1 MTETGIVLL
10 AGAGAFGLVL
20 GSFLNV
26 VIFRLPRECMSIVR
40 PRSRC
45 IQCLRSIPWYEN
57 IPVASWVALRGR
69 CRGCGA
75 PISIRYPLVELLTGT
90 LVFLIAWLRL
100 HDATTTD
107 PFDRW
112 ILFFAQTFAV
122 AILIACT
129 FIDFEFRIL
138 PDPLT
143 YAGIL
148 AGILG
153 SAAFPVLHRAPDAW
167 VFDVIV
173 VSPHLASL
181 VAAALGAV
189 FGGGMI
195 LFVRVV
201 GSWIF
206 RKEAMG
212 QGDVF
217 YMAFIG
223 AFVGWRG
230 ALGTFVIA
238 CFAGSVYGIAHWL
251 ITRDRYLAF
260 GPFLSLGGLVMMLF
274 PEVVLDLFAWYQGLF
289 R

>member
-1 MTETGIVLL
+1 MIDTGAVLL
-10 AGAGAFGLVL
+10 VGAGAFGLIL

-26 VIFRLPRECMSIVR
+26 VIFRLPRACMSIVR

-45 IQCLRSIPWYEN
+45 VRCLRSIPWYEN
-57 IPVASWVALRGR
+57 IPVFSWLALGGR
-69 CRGCGA
+69 CRGCRA
-75 PISIRYPLVELLTGT
+75 PISPRYLLVELLTGA

-100 HDATTTD
+100 RDGATPD
-107 PFDRW
+107 PWDRW

-138 PDPLT
+138 PDALT
-143 YAGIL
+143 YSGIL
-148 AGILG
+148 IGTLG
-153 SAAFPVLHRAPDAW
+153 SAAFPILHRAPDAW
-167 VFDVIV
+167 IFDVIV

-181 VAAALGAV
+181 TAAALGAV
-189 FGGGMI
+189 FGGGVI
-195 LFVRVV
+195 LLVRVV
-201 GSWIF
+201 GGWIF

-230 ALGTFVIA
+230 VLGAFAIA

-251 ITRDRYLAF
+251 ITKDRYLAF
-260 GPFLSLGGLVMMLF
+260 GPFLSLGALVMMLF
-274 PEVVLDLFAWYQGLF
+274 PDAVFSLLAWYQGLF

>member
-1 MTETGIVLL
+1 VGVDETGITLL
-10 AGAGAFGLVL
+10 IGAGAFGLIL

-45 IQCLRSIPWYEN
+45 VTCLRWIPWTEN
-57 IPVASWVALRGR
+57 IPVLSWLALRGR
-69 CRGCGA
+69 CRGCGVR
-75 PISIRYPLVELLTGT
+75 ISARYPLVELLTGG
-90 LVFLIAWLRL
+90 LVLLVAWMRL
-100 HDATTTD
+100 TDPSVPD

-112 ILFFAQTFAV
+112 V
-122 AILIACT
+122 LIACT

-143 YAGIL
+143 YAGIV
-148 AGILG
+148 GGVIG
-153 SAAFPVLHRAPDAW
+153 SAAFPALHRGADGW
-167 VFDVIV
+167 VFDVILF
-173 VSPHLASL
+173 SPHVASL
-181 VAAALGAV
+181 VAASLGAV
-189 FGGGMI
+189 FGAGVI

-230 ALGTFVIA
+230 VLGTFVIA

-260 GPFLSLGGLVMMLF
+260 GPFLSLGALVMMLF
-274 PEVVLDLFAWYQGLF
+274 PEAVFGLLAWYQGLF